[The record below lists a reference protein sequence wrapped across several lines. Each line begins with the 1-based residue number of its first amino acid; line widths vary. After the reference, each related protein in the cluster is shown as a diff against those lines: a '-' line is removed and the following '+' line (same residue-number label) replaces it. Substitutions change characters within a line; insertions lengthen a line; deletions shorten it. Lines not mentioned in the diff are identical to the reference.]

1 MSAFDVPLMVQFR
14 VHLIIQYNLGA
25 PGIAP
30 KVAVQDLY
38 KGAQK
43 GASEMALKDAFQA
56 ALELL
61 LFMQLSMHVSVQ
73 YDLVKGKIEMVL
85 YCYASR
91 YI

>member
-1 MSAFDVPLMVQFR
+1 MNAFDVPLMVQLR

-30 KVAVQDLY
+30 RVTLQDLY

-61 LFMQLSMHVSVQ
+61 LFMQLSMYVSVQ
-73 YDLVKGKIEMVL
+73 YDSVKGKIEMAL
-85 YCYASR
+85 YCYA
-91 YI
+91 